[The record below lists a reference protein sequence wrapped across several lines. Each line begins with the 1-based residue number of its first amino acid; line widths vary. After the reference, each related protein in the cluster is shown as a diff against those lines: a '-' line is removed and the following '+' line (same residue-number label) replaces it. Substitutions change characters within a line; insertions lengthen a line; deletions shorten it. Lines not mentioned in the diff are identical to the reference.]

1 MSDLMVID
9 QAHVEEMADSHRSRF
24 VTTGNVGLED
34 IMGGI
39 NPNLNIVFYDPP
51 ISGDELILPCSFE
64 KLEWI
69 YTVSDLNST
78 TASAVRNYWWFKGS
92 GALQTIDTDPDEI
105 LLPCFAWGPGGR
117 NANTTQ
123 TYAGNAWWS
132 KDGIFHHNDYSSSYE
147 MTPVCFGI
155 NRTTQ
160 ILRLKYL
167 YNEKWYNFTFLL
179 SGGNTRQLALAY
191 RE

>member
-51 ISGDELILPCSFE
+51 IKEDELILPCSFE

-69 YTVSDLNST
+69 YTVSGLNGI
-78 TASAVRNYWWFKGS
+78 TASSVRNYWWFKGS

-105 LLPCFAWGPGGR
+105 LLPCFAWGPSGR
-117 NANTTQ
+117 AANTYQ
-123 TYAGNAWWS
+123 NYAGNAWWS

-147 MTPVCFGI
+147 MAPVGFGI

-167 YNEKWYNFTFLL
+167 SNGKWYNFIYLL
-179 SGGNTRQLALAY
+179 SGGDTRQLALAY